1 MSVREQGDPR
11 LQELFGLDPATT
23 GVRPVVRLARQGL
36 PGWAI
41 ALIAAFAAVLLFVLL
56 DSRRTVQPQPAVRE
70 EAVGQPLFSPEPP
83 TLYIPPAPPPSEPQ
97 VVAPAPAAPPTA
109 QPGSQSELKAA
120 PAPLLRPQPQAFYAP
135 AAPPA
140 PMQPSAP
147 PTRSSSGSALVI
159 DTTAAAAN
167 GAEKTGSLPGSSVP
181 GVSSMWGGRV
191 QASALANRSDTV
203 AQGALIPA
211 VLETAFD
218 STSPGLARAIVS
230 RDVRG
235 FDGTRILIPR
245 GSRLIGE
252 YGSDVASGQKRA
264 LITWTRLIRPDGVMI
279 ALDSPATDTLGRGG
293 VEAHVNSHLFQRF
306 LNAILR
312 TSVDIGGAIATR
324 AVTGPLIVAVPGA
337 MGSSGAIAPSAQITP
352 RLSIPAGKSISVF
365 VARDLEFP
373 AERQQ

>member
-1 MSVREQGDPR
+1 MTVRERGDPR
-11 LQELFGLDPATT
+11 LEELFGIDKADA
-23 GVRPVVRLARQGL
+23 GVRPVVRLPRQG
-36 PGWAI
+36 PSAWVIAI
-41 ALIAAFAAVLLFVLL
+41 AAGFAAILLFFVLV
-56 DSRRTVQPQPAVRE
+56 SRREAQPQPTVRE
-70 EAVGQPLFSPEPP
+70 GVPVQPLFSPEPP
-83 TLYIPPAPPPSEPQ
+83 PLYIPPAPPPEPQ
-97 VVAPAPAAPPTA
+97 VIAPVTGPATALAPSPPPERKFTPAPQPQVIYQPAPAAIP
-109 QPGSQSELKAA
+109 
-120 PAPLLRPQPQAFYAP
+120 
-135 AAPPA
+135 APPA
-140 PMQPSAP
+140 PP
-147 PTRSSSGSALVI
+147 PPRMSGGSALVV
-159 DTTAAAAN
+159 DTTAGQPGSAAA
-167 GAEKTGSLPGSSVP
+167 GTAPGIKGSTLP

-203 AQGALIPA
+203 TQGTLIPA

-252 YGSDVASGQKRA
+252 YGADVTASQKRA
-264 LITWTRLIRPDGVMI
+264 LITWTRLIRPDGVTI

-293 VEAHVNSHLFQRF
+293 IEAHVNSHFFTRF

-312 TSVDIGGAIATR
+312 TTVDVGGAIATS
-324 AVTGPLIVAVPGA
+324 AVTGPYVVALPSMVQNS
-337 MGSSGAIAPSAQITP
+337 GSAVQSSAPTP
-352 RLSIPAGKSISVF
+352 TLSVRAGKSISIF